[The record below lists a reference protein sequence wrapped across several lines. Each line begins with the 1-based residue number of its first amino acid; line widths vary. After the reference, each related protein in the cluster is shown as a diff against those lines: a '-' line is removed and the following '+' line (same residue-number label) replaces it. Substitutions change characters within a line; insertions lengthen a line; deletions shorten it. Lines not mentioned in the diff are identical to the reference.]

1 MYSTKFRAVSQD
13 YRLALFFQHGIDHI
27 GTHHIAT
34 GKPSFRLPAINTNKC
49 FAEMHLLDALA
60 CQRANHTFAFFLV
73 HATEQND
80 FTRRVFQQMRDVA
93 ADRDDSGIFLL
104 LAQSPG
110 EQGIA
115 ATIFDKDGFA
125 RLNQ

>member
-1 MYSTKFRAVSQD
+1 
-13 YRLALFFQHGIDHI
+13 
-27 GTHHIAT
+27 
-34 GKPSFRLPAINTNKC
+34 
-49 FAEMHLLDALA
+49 MHWRVKGPTILSL
-60 CQRANHTFAFFLV
+60 FLV
-73 HATEQND
+73 HATEQNN

-93 ADRDDSGIFLL
+93 ADRDDRDIFLL

-115 ATIFDKDGFA
+115 AAIFDKDGFA

>member
-13 YRLALFFQHGIDHI
+13 YRFALFFQHGIDHI

-34 GKPSFRLPAINTNKC
+34 GKSSFRLPAINTNKC

-60 CQRANHTFAFFLV
+60 CQRANHTFAFFMV
-73 HATEQND
+73 NATQQNN
-80 FTRRVFQQMRDVA
+80 FTRRVIQQKREVS
-93 ADRDDSGIFLL
+93 ADRDDSDIFLL

-115 ATIFDKDGFA
+115 AAIFDKDGFA